1 MSEMSMEYD
10 MYLCS
15 VLQEVNKFD
24 VVGINGK
31 TTT

>member
-1 MSEMSMEYD
+1 MSMEYD

-15 VLQEVNKFD
+15 VVQEVNKFD

-31 TTT
+31 TT